1 MNIPGS
7 QMAGKVN
14 IEKTEFIIILGTLF
28 KLLTEKVVVGWLLL
42 VLCGNILYQ
51 HVNIVQNINNCI
63 LSEIMKRHLSQRK
76 NTNPCD
82 YLRLRQSNLCCI
94 RLFLY
99 PLNR

>member
-51 HVNIVQNINNCI
+51 HVNIV
-63 LSEIMKRHLSQRK
+63 
-76 NTNPCD
+76 
-82 YLRLRQSNLCCI
+82 
-94 RLFLY
+94 
-99 PLNR
+99 